1 MTADRDI
8 TLDTSV
14 GVSWIA
20 LVCVLV
26 IIGGSLVAVHALW
39 PDTFFDVAVWVVV
52 AEVIGLLAA
61 VFIRQARRRRRV
73 QRSGRE
79 AIGVVESSEPWLRQG
94 QEGSEDTIGAVV
106 TVVFADHEG
115 RMRRTIQSIEGS
127 LSVGQRVVLR
137 YLPDRIDHRDGVVL
151 VSTRT
156 VS

>member
-8 TLDTSV
+8 TSDTSV
-14 GVSWIA
+14 GVSWVA

-26 IIGGSLVAVHALW
+26 IIGGSLVAVHTLW
-39 PDTFFDVAVWVVV
+39 PDSFFDVAVWVVV

-61 VFIRQARRRRRV
+61 VFIRQARRRRQV
-73 QRSGRE
+73 QRSGHE
-79 AIGVVESSEPWLRQG
+79 AIGVVESSDPWRRQG
-94 QEGSEDTIGAVV
+94 QEGSADTIGAVV

-115 RMRRTIQSIEGS
+115 RMRRTIQSVEGS

-151 VSTRT
+151 ISTRT

>member
-8 TLDTSV
+8 TPDTSI
-14 GVSWIA
+14 GVSWVA

-26 IIGGSLVAVHALW
+26 IIGGSLVAVHTLW
-39 PDTFFDVAVWVVV
+39 PDTFFDVAVWVIV

-61 VFIRQARRRRRV
+61 VFTRQARRRRQV
-73 QRSGRE
+73 QRSGHE
-79 AIGVVESSEPWLRQG
+79 AIGVVESSDPWRRQG
-94 QEGSEDTIGAVV
+94 QEGSADTIGAVV

-115 RMRRTIQSIEGS
+115 RMRRTIQSVEGS

-151 VSTRT
+151 ISTRT